1 MGESKKGAGWGER
14 HKWKL
19 REAEEQTSDV
29 SIARSLVSS
38 TEEVFSST
46 TSACGA
52 GCERSASEDEVS
64 EVHPRSCCA
73 ADSDVTAEV
82 RTVGTS
88 SVCVLVRVIAPTS
101 PRVSPATRSPQLMRL
116 PRSSPSLA
124 QLLQRDK
131 KNWGALCSGE
141 CSQCGM
147 GRGLPVRRKKAKRV
161 CVRARAWTHLRSV
174 EPRHCDTAGRDRK
187 FLRGGKVRNQNMWR
201 ETENYCAAV

>member
-1 MGESKKGAGWGER
+1 M
-14 HKWKL
+14 
-19 REAEEQTSDV
+19 

-82 RTVGTS
+82 PTVSTN

-101 PRVSPATRSPQLMRL
+101 PRVSPATRSPQLIRL
-116 PRSSPSLA
+116 PQCSPSLA
-124 QLLQRDK
+124 QLLREETK
-131 KNWGALCSGE
+131 KMGCALVRYAVASA
-141 CSQCGM
+141 QCGM
-147 GRGLPVRRKKAKRV
+147 GQAPGAQKESQV
-161 CVRARAWTHLRSV
+161 CVRARAWTHLQNRG
-174 EPRHCDTAGRDRK
+174 TARQ
-187 FLRGGKVRNQNMWR
+187 V
-201 ETENYCAAV
+201 

>member
-1 MGESKKGAGWGER
+1 MGESKKGAGGER

-161 CVRARAWTHLRSV
+161 CVRARVR
-174 EPRHCDTAGRDRK
+174 GRTC
-187 FLRGGKVRNQNMWR
+187 
-201 ETENYCAAV
+201 EA

>member
-1 MGESKKGAGWGER
+1 M
-14 HKWKL
+14 
-19 REAEEQTSDV
+19 

-82 RTVGTS
+82 PKVGTS

-124 QLLQRDK
+124 QLLREETK
-131 KNWGALCSGE
+131 KME
-141 CSQCGM
+141 CS
-147 GRGLPVRRKKAKRV
+147 RVRDGARAPGAQKESQACVCARACVDALAKR
-161 CVRARAWTHLRSV
+161 RTAALRYCGQV
-174 EPRHCDTAGRDRK
+174 PQVFR
-187 FLRGGKVRNQNMWR
+187 RGEGEKPKHVAQN
-201 ETENYCAAV
+201 

>member
-1 MGESKKGAGWGER
+1 MS
-14 HKWKL
+14 
-19 REAEEQTSDV
+19 T
-29 SIARSLVSS
+29 ARTLVSS

-52 GCERSASEDEVS
+52 GCERSASEDELS
-64 EVHPRSCCA
+64 EEHPRSCCA

-124 QLLQRDK
+124 QLLCAERQKKLGCAMQWRVLTVRD
-131 KNWGALCSGE
+131 GARAPGAQKE
-141 CSQCGM
+141 SQACVCA
-147 GRGLPVRRKKAKRV
+147 RACVDAPTKRELAKRGEYLV
-161 CVRARAWTHLRSV
+161 NIV
-174 EPRHCDTAGRDRK
+174 
-187 FLRGGKVRNQNMWR
+187 
-201 ETENYCAAV
+201 

>member
-64 EVHPRSCCA
+64 EVHSRSCCA

-161 CVRARAWTHLRSV
+161 CVRARV
-174 EPRHCDTAGRDRK
+174 
-187 FLRGGKVRNQNMWR
+187 RGLTC
-201 ETENYCAAV
+201 EA

>member
-46 TSACGA
+46 KSACGA

-64 EVHPRSCCA
+64 EVHSRSCCA

-82 RTVGTS
+82 PKVGTS

-174 EPRHCDTAGRDRK
+174 EPRHCDTAGRYRK
-187 FLRGGKVRNQNMWR
+187 FLRGEGEKPKHVAQN
-201 ETENYCAAV
+201 

>member
-1 MGESKKGAGWGER
+1 M
-14 HKWKL
+14 
-19 REAEEQTSDV
+19 

-174 EPRHCDTAGRDRK
+174 EPRALRYCGQVPQVFEGGLFGPKTCGAKLKITALLCEAIRCVTRGRARI
-187 FLRGGKVRNQNMWR
+187 R
-201 ETENYCAAV
+201 TCAPVCAL

>member
-1 MGESKKGAGWGER
+1 M
-14 HKWKL
+14 
-19 REAEEQTSDV
+19 

-88 SVCVLVRVIAPTS
+88 SVCVLVRVIAP
-101 PRVSPATRSPQLMRL
+101 RVSPATRSPQLMRL

-124 QLLQRDK
+124 QLLQRDNK
-131 KNWGALCSGE
+131 KLGCAMQWRVLTVRDGARAPGAQ
-141 CSQCGM
+141 SQACVCA
-147 GRGLPVRRKKAKRV
+147 RACVDSPAKR
-161 CVRARAWTHLRSV
+161 RTAALRYCGQV
-174 EPRHCDTAGRDRK
+174 PQVFR
-187 FLRGGKVRNQNMWR
+187 RGEGEKPKHVAQN
-201 ETENYCAAV
+201 

>member
-1 MGESKKGAGWGER
+1 M
-14 HKWKL
+14 
-19 REAEEQTSDV
+19 

-64 EVHPRSCCA
+64 EVHSRSCCA

-88 SVCVLVRVIAPTS
+88 SVCVLVRLIAPAS

-116 PRSSPSLA
+116 RRCSPSLA
-124 QLLQRDK
+124 QLLCAERQK
-131 KNWGALCSGE
+131 KLGCAMQWRVLTVRGGARAPGAQKE
-141 CSQCGM
+141 SQAC
-147 GRGLPVRRKKAKRV
+147 V
-161 CVRARAWTHLRSV
+161 CVRAWAHLRS
-174 EPRHCDTAGRDRK
+174 RRTAGRYRK
-187 FLRGGKVRNQNMWR
+187 FMRGGEPAKLLKTKRCAQKKLKK
-201 ETENYCAAV
+201 YCAACEA